1 MPIIFS
7 GTKYNYKRADGAD
20 VAPEVPA
27 AVVPPVVAPSNTK
40 KYLLWGAI
48 AVAAYFLYKKF
59 KK

>member
-1 MPIIFS
+1 MPIIFA
-7 GTKYNYKRADGAD
+7 GTKYNYKRADGDD

-27 AVVPPVVAPSNTK
+27 PAPAPVVPKNNTK